1 MTKQIQFSENV
12 ASRLQHYVYRLI
24 DPRNGTTFYV
34 GRGQGN
40 RVFSH
45 AAGQERPADSEESAV
60 LKLKTIWAIKNA
72 GFQVEHVI
80 HRHGMGPDT
89 VKEVESAVIDAYS
102 GLTNIQ
108 AGQDSDRGV
117 MHAEEIIRLFE
128 AQEAIF
134 LHRLVLININ
144 RTSDDQAPY
153 DAVRYSW
160 KIDPDK
166 ARRCDYVLA
175 VRRGLIIGAFKA
187 QVWLP
192 ATTENF
198 PDFPIFDANRKGPRQ
213 GRYGFRGDEAPEDVR
228 RLYVQKRLPDRL
240 RKRGA
245 ANPIRYVNV

>member
-1 MTKQIQFSENV
+1 MANQGQFSEIV
-12 ASRLQHYVYRLI
+12 TDKLQHYVYRLI

-40 RVFSH
+40 RVFAH
-45 AAGQERPADSEESAV
+45 AAGQERPTDSEDNDE

-80 HRHGMGPDT
+80 HRHGLGADT
-89 VKEVESAVIDAYS
+89 AKEVESAVIDAYP

-117 MHAEEIIRLFE
+117 MHAEEVIRLYE
-128 AQEAIF
+128 AQEAKF
-134 LHRLVLININ
+134 QHKLVLININ
-144 RTSDDQAPY
+144 RTSEDQAPY

-166 ARRCDYVLA
+166 ARKCDYILA
-175 VRRGLIIGAFKA
+175 VRKGLIIGAFEA
-187 QVWLP
+187 EEWLEGTP
-192 ATTENF
+192 ENF
-198 PDFPIFDANRKGPRQ
+198 PEFPRGDANRKGPRE
-213 GRYGFRGDEAPEDVR
+213 GRYGFRGHEAPEAVR
-228 RLYVQKRLPDRL
+228 NLYLQKRLPEGL

-245 ANPIRYVNV
+245 ANPIRYVNA

>member
-1 MTKQIQFSENV
+1 MTRQIQSSDNV
-12 ASRLQHYVYRLI
+12 AGRLQHYVYRLI

-72 GFQVEHVI
+72 GFQVKHVI

-89 VKEVESAVIDAYS
+89 VKEVESAVIDAYP

-117 MHAEEIIRLFE
+117 MHAEEIIRLYE
-128 AQEAIF
+128 AQEAVF
-134 LHRLVLININ
+134 LPKLVLININ

-175 VRRGLIIGAFKA
+175 VRRGLIIGAFEA
-187 QVWLP
+187 QVVAASDDRELP
-192 ATTENF
+192 GVSHRRRQPEGTTR
-198 PDFPIFDANRKGPRQ
+198 A
-213 GRYGFRGDEAPEDVR
+213 VW
-228 RLYVQKRLPDRL
+228 V
-240 RKRGA
+240 
-245 ANPIRYVNV
+245 